1 MSTDVI
7 IAYFSGTGGT
17 RRIAEHFMDAILEKG
32 KRAALMSLDP
42 RYRDSNKE
50 HVVSI
55 ADDDT
60 RLILLYAVHEMDAPR
75 PVFDFIDDLNEYPK
89 MAVSVI
95 SVSGGGEVWP
105 NTGCRVNVIRMLEE
119 KGHEVFHE

>member
-1 MSTDVI
+1 
-7 IAYFSGTGGT
+7 
-17 RRIAEHFMDAILEKG
+17 MDAILEKG